1 MRVIL
6 FLLIVGIVAVI
17 AAISTGYV
25 NVSQTRPAKA
35 PQVST
40 ANGVRATGGQTPS
53 FDVQTG
59 SVKVEVEEKNVKVPT
74 LKVEPAQAGSTTE
87 ANQNAN

>member
-6 FLLIVGIVAVI
+6 FLLILGVVAVI
-17 AAISTGYV
+17 AAVASGYL
-25 NVSQTRPAKA
+25 NVSQTQPAKV

-40 ANGVRATGGQTPS
+40 ENGVTATGGQPPS

-59 SVKVEVEEKNVKVPT
+59 SVKIQVEEKNVKVPT
-74 LKVEPAQAGSTTE
+74 LKVEPAEANTAPA